1 MTALWPFL
9 PSESSRIF
17 KACSTFYSVFFIA
30 IGTIVFQHFLNYCGC
45 YSNIRPPQD
54 IAAGGVCYW
63 QRPLTAQLSL
73 VHWVEGNSQHL
84 PSSTGMNASAILC
97 PSQLASEGS
106 FCLLFWNFH
115 IGVVTSAII
124 GIFLV
129 HLVSKALYL
138 KSFLFWEVAT
148 HFKQLH

>member
-17 KACSTFYSVFFIA
+17 KACSTFYFLFFIA
-30 IGTIVFQHFLNYCGC
+30 IGNIVFQHFLNYCGC

-63 QRPLTAQLSL
+63 QRPLTAQLSF
-73 VHWVEGNSQHL
+73 VHWAQGNSQHL
-84 PSSTGMNASAILC
+84 PSSTADECFSSYTLSLPASFRRQHPVFYFEFSYQSI
-97 PSQLASEGS
+97 
-106 FCLLFWNFH
+106 
-115 IGVVTSAII
+115 TSAVI
-124 GIFLV
+124 GNFQV

-138 KSFLFWEVAT
+138 KSLSFLRSGCLF
-148 HFKQLH
+148 